1 MTHKASLSNFN
12 LSILWFGAAVSLAE
26 ILTGAL
32 LAPLGLGKALLAII
46 IGHLIGGGILWLAG
60 AIGTHENLAAIESSK
75 LSFGKYGLPLFA
87 ILNVVQLIGWTA
99 VMISSGAS
107 ALGGVLTAMP
117 TLNSITS
124 NGSMLQILLCL
135 FIAILI
141 AVWIG
146 IGFDRL
152 KKLNL
157 IAVTGLFLVSI
168 YLGFKAFS
176 GGVTPMLSE
185 ETLSFGLALELSIIM
200 PLSWLPLISDYTQ
213 YASSK
218 KSGPIASAFSYTVGS
233 IFMYAIGLGAALYA
247 GTSDIGEL
255 LTAAGLPVLALL
267 VISLST
273 VTTTFLDVYSG
284 AISFITLK
292 KANEKTVALIIC
304 GIGALL
310 AIMIPTTYY
319 ESFLYLIGSA
329 FAPMFAILLTDYF
342 LLKRRRGSDLY
353 SIQNLILWALG
364 AGLYQYFLKLD
375 TPIGNSLPIMLI
387 LMAIKLIISPLQN
400 KKSIK

>member
-1 MTHKASLSNFN
+1 
-12 LSILWFGAAVSLAE
+12 
-26 ILTGAL
+26 
-32 LAPLGLGKALLAII
+32 
-46 IGHLIGGGILWLAG
+46 
-60 AIGTHENLAAIESSK
+60 
-75 LSFGKYGLPLFA
+75 
-87 ILNVVQLIGWTA
+87 
-99 VMISSGAS
+99 
-107 ALGGVLTAMP
+107 
-117 TLNSITS
+117 
-124 NGSMLQILLCL
+124 
-135 FIAILI
+135 
-141 AVWIG
+141 
-146 IGFDRL
+146 
-152 KKLNL
+152 
-157 IAVTGLFLVSI
+157 
-168 YLGFKAFS
+168 
-176 GGVTPMLSE
+176 
-185 ETLSFGLALELSIIM
+185 
-200 PLSWLPLISDYTQ
+200 
-213 YASSK
+213 
-218 KSGPIASAFSYTVGS
+218 
-233 IFMYAIGLGAALYA
+233 MYAIGLGAALYA

-342 LLKRRRGSDLY
+342 LLKRRGGSDLY

>member
-32 LAPLGLGKALLAII
+32 LAPLGLGKALFAILV
-46 IGHLIGGGILWLAG
+46 GHLIGGGILWLAG
-60 AIGTHENLAAIESSK
+60 AIGAQENLAAIESSK

-87 ILNVVQLIGWTA
+87 TLNVVQLIGWTA

-107 ALGGVLTAMP
+107 ALGGVLNAMP
-117 TLNSITS
+117 SLMSITTKS
-124 NGSMLQILLCL
+124 SGLQILLCI
-135 FIAILI
+135 FIALLI
-141 AVWIG
+141 GLWIG

-157 IAVTGLFLVSI
+157 IAVTGLLLVSLYI
-168 YLGFKAFS
+168 GFKAFS
-176 GGVTPMLSE
+176 GSVTPVLSE
-185 ETLSFGLALELSIIM
+185 ESLSFGLALELSIIM

-218 KSGPIASAFSYTVGS
+218 KYGPAASAMGYIVGS

-304 GIGALL
+304 GIGTLL
-310 AIMIPTTYY
+310 AIIIPTTYY

-342 LLKRRRGSDLY
+342 LLKRRGGSDLY

-364 AGLYQYFLKLD
+364 AVLYQYFLKLD

-387 LMAIKLIISPLQN
+387 LMAIKLIISPIQSKN
-400 KKSIK
+400 